1 MNKLECLG
9 LSILEFS
16 KILKYQFY
24 YGYVK
29 PNMVKKKL
37 YYMDTGSFLV
47 YICYIGYRQFHCIH
61 RNR

>member
-29 PNMVKKKL
+29 PKMVKNKIIL
-37 YYMDTGSFLV
+37 Y
-47 YICYIGYRQFHCIH
+47 GYRPFPCIH
-61 RNR
+61 MLYWIQTVSLYT